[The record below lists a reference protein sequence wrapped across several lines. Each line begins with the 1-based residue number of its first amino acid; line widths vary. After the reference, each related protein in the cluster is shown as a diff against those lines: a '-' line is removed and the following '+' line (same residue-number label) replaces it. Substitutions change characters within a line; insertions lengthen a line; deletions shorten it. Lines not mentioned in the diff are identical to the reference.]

1 MSNQKFL
8 IVIGGATAT
17 GKTAMGIQLA
27 QHFDTEIISCDS
39 RQFYKEMSIGTAKP
53 TEEEL
58 NAAPHHLINN
68 LSIVADYNVGNFER
82 DALKI
87 LSDLFLNK
95 DVALLVGG
103 SGLFI
108 RALCEGLD
116 EYPDIPEEVK
126 EEVLNLYNEKG
137 IDALRSV
144 VQEAD
149 PIYYEKVDL
158 NNHVRLL
165 RAVNVIK
172 TSGLPFSSFQNQKKK
187 SRDFTPIYINLVMD
201 RAVLYDRINRRVDL
215 MMEAGLLDEVKQLIP
230 FQHKNALQTVGYQ
243 EFFDYFKNKIS
254 LEEAIELVKRN
265 SRRYAK
271 RQMTWFRKDEHW
283 ENFESRQFEEVVEY
297 IENIRTITHSNKKV

>member
-1 MSNQKFL
+1 MSDQKFL

-27 QHFDTEIISCDS
+27 QHFNTEIVSCDS
-39 RQFYKEMSIGTAKP
+39 RQFYQEMSIGTAKP
-53 TEEEL
+53 TKDEL
-58 NAAPHHLINN
+58 EAAPHHLINH
-68 LSIVADYNVGNFER
+68 LSIATDYNVGDFEQ
-82 DALKI
+82 DALEVLRNLYLK
-87 LSDLFLNK
+87 N
-95 DVALLVGG
+95 DVALLAGG

-116 EYPDIPEEVK
+116 EYPDIPEEIK
-126 EEVLNLYNEKG
+126 NDVLNLYNEKG
-137 IDALRSV
+137 IDALRAIV
-144 VQEAD
+144 KEAD
-149 PIYYEKVDL
+149 PKYYEKVDL

-172 TSGLPFSSFQNQKKK
+172 TSGQSFSSFQNQKKK
-187 SRDFTPIYINLVMD
+187 PRDFTPIYINLSMD
-201 RAVLYDRINRRVDL
+201 RAILYDRINRRVDL

-243 EFFDYFKNKIS
+243 EFFDFFKNNIS

-283 ENFESRQFEEVVEY
+283 KSFESGQFEDIVGFIKEK
-297 IENIRTITHSNKKV
+297 I